1 MDWSSK
7 RVSRSFVSHAANLG
21 VILGFQYVPPSTSRS
36 AEPEKTLIISRHCF
50 KNLYKPTEKKDGTAI
65 LTSDQTIFNLK
76 KAIRNQDGHYLL
88 IKGTI
93 EQELTVISIKDWVSK
108 VCKAFN
114 HKPRKIPEWKHNSS
128 GRLQSATVTMR

>member
-1 MDWSSK
+1 MSPQAHPGVQSQRKPWSSAGIALK
-7 RVSRSFVSHAANLG
+7 
-21 VILGFQYVPPSTSRS
+21 IYTSQQ
-36 AEPEKTLIISRHCF
+36 K
-50 KNLYKPTEKKDGTAI
+50 KKDGTAI

-76 KAIRNQDGHYLL
+76 KAIKNQDGHYLL